1 MAKSL
6 KVDKWTISSYLN
18 NMDEL
23 WKDIP
28 NYEGYYEVS
37 SLGNFRAKDRYIDS
51 RWGGKRLYHGKPLL
65 TELMEDGY
73 SRIVLMKDGKKKR
86 YMTHRLVALAFIPNP
101 NNLPQVNHLDGNR
114 HNNVVSNLEWCTQS
128 ENEIHA
134 VHVLG
139 KCMKNKT
146 TPKPVKC
153 IETKETFQSMNQVI
167 LWLGKPSCIEGL
179 HKAIKA
185 NRKYHDYTFIFI

>member
-1 MAKSL
+1 
-6 KVDKWTISSYLN
+6 
-18 NMDEL
+18 MDEL

-101 NNLPQVNHLDGNR
+101 NNLPQVNHIDKVR
-114 HNNVVSNLEWCTQS
+114 NNNCVNNLEWNSAAQNNAHRSQGVTQTTNGGTS
-128 ENEIHA
+128 LNGFDA
-134 VHVLG
+134 VLSR
-139 KCMKNKT
+139 
-146 TPKPVKC
+146 
-153 IETKETFQSMNQVI
+153 ETKETENGGKI
-167 LWLGKPSCIEGL
+167 LYNNNEDMCQGI
-179 HKAIKA
+179 
-185 NRKYHDYTFIFI
+185 